1 MAIRRYERATPEGTR
16 DLLFEE
22 CAARREVESTL
33 SGLFKARGYNRV
45 ITPTL
50 EFFDVFDRESAGMP
64 LETLY
69 NVTDARGRLMVL
81 RPDNTL
87 PIARIA
93 ATRLRD
99 ETIPLRL
106 FYSQNVFRRNP
117 GLTGRRDESAQSG
130 IELIGAS
137 GLRADLEILT
147 TAVDALELCGA
158 PDFRIEI
165 GHAGFSGALFQALE
179 ADETLREEIAE
190 LIEMKNYAALN
201 DALDQAG
208 DTQAARAIRR
218 LPRLFGGEEVLDE
231 AVALYDDQRALEPLS
246 YLRNIYRLLMQLGL
260 QNKVNIDLGLVHRG
274 NYYTGVVFRGYIE
287 GSGVT
292 VLSGGR
298 YDGLL
303 GEFGSPP
310 MPATGF
316 GVEVDALACAMCARG
331 DAAAPK
337 AADVLVFGVDGCEV
351 RALSYARSLNE
362 QGLVCENCVLDSAEA
377 ARDYAARKG
386 IGRLDVVKA
395 ESVEIITVN
404 GTKGGVAQ

>member
-1 MAIRRYERATPEGTR
+1 MAIRRYERVVPEGTR

-22 CAARREVESTL
+22 CAARREVESRL
-33 SGLFKARGYNRV
+33 SSLFKARGYNRV

-93 ATRLRD
+93 ATRLRG
-99 ETIPLRL
+99 EAIPLRL
-106 FYSQNVFRRNP
+106 FYTQNVFRRNP
-117 GLTGRRDESAQSG
+117 GLTGRRDETAQSG

-147 TAVDALELCGA
+147 TAVDALEQCGA

-179 ADETLREEIAE
+179 VDEKLRNEIAL

-208 DTQAARAIRR
+208 DTAAARAVRR
-218 LPRLFGGEEVLDE
+218 LPRLFGGEEVLEE
-231 AVALYDDQRALEPLS
+231 AAALYGEPEAQGPLDD
-246 YLRNIYRLLMQLGL
+246 LRRLYRLLMQLGL
-260 QNKVNIDLGLVHRG
+260 QGKIHIDLGLVHRG

-303 GEFGSPP
+303 GEFGLPL
-310 MPATGF
+310 PATGF
-316 GVEVDALACAMCARG
+316 GVEVDALAAAMCARG
-331 DAAAPK
+331 DAAPPK
-337 AADVLVFGVDGCEV
+337 AADVLVFGQDGCEV
-351 RALSYARSLNE
+351 RALSYARALNQ

-386 IGRLDVVKA
+386 IGRLDIVKE
-395 ESVEIITVN
+395 ESVEIIPIVHA
-404 GTKGGVAQ
+404 KGGAAK

>member
-1 MAIRRYERATPEGTR
+1 
-16 DLLFEE
+16 
-22 CAARREVESTL
+22 
-33 SGLFKARGYNRV
+33 
-45 ITPTL
+45 
-50 EFFDVFDRESAGMP
+50 
-64 LETLY
+64 
-69 NVTDARGRLMVL
+69 
-81 RPDNTL
+81 
-87 PIARIA
+87 
-93 ATRLRD
+93 
-99 ETIPLRL
+99 
-106 FYSQNVFRRNP
+106 
-117 GLTGRRDESAQSG
+117 
-130 IELIGAS
+130 
-137 GLRADLEILT
+137 
-147 TAVDALELCGA
+147 
-158 PDFRIEI
+158 
-165 GHAGFSGALFQALE
+165 
-179 ADETLREEIAE
+179 
-190 LIEMKNYAALN
+190 MKNYAALN

-208 DTQAARAIRR
+208 DTQVARAIRR

-231 AVALYDDQRALEPLS
+231 AAALYDDQRALEPLS

-287 GSGVT
+287 GLGVT

-303 GEFGSPP
+303 GEFGSP

-404 GTKGGVAQ
+404 GTEGGVAQ